1 MPTLMLAGSLIWE
14 SGLIRFLR
22 DLINFSDYI
31 SAQYEVFFL
40 FSQLQYNLIHSA
52 DRHLFS
58 SSYESE
64 NESCSVMSNSL
75 QPHGLYNPWN
85 SPGHNTGVGSL
96 SLLQVIFPTKGSNS
110 GLPHCGQI
118 LYPLSQKWSPRILE
132 WVASRFFTNSA
143 VREAL

>member
-1 MPTLMLAGSLIWE
+1 MPTLMLAGGLIWE

-22 DLINFSDYI
+22 DLINFPDYI
-31 SAQYEVFFL
+31 SAQYEVFL
-40 FSQLQYNLIHSA
+40 FSQLQYNLIHST

-64 NESCSVMSNSL
+64 NESCSVMSDSL

-85 SPGHNTGVGSL
+85 SPGYNTGVGSL

-118 LYPLSQKWSPRILE
+118 LYQLSQKWSPRILE